1 MPTPPKPVGVLR
13 MEGKSHRTKAELEQR
28 ERAEK
33 AQMTGKRMKEAADV
47 KADAV
52 AHATWKRVAAL
63 LAAIGKDDALYEQCI
78 NRYCRLASEVEADQR
93 EIGRLEKMAEA
104 LDAAYAELEVEKDE
118 YLQQMGKIMEM
129 KAGCQSM
136 LMRKRKMMMDIERE
150 NVMTVA
156 SSLRSIPKK
165 TTDEQMD
172 DPMSRMLAERMRG
185 KTQG

>member
-33 AQMTGKRMKEAADV
+33 AQMTGKRMREAADV
-47 KADAV
+47 KTDAV

-78 NRYCRLASEVEADQR
+78 NRYCRIASEVEADQR
-93 EIGRLEKMAEA
+93 EMGRLEKMAEA
-104 LDAAYAELEVEKDE
+104 LDAAYAEQEIEKDE

-129 KAGCQSM
+129 KAGCQSL

-165 TTDEQMD
+165 AADEPLD

-185 KTQG
+185 KAQG